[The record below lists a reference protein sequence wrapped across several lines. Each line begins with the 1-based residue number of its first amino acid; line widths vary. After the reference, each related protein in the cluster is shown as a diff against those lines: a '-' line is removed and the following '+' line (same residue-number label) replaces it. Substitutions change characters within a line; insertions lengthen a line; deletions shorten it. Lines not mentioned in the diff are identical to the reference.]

1 MIIRGKRLYAA
12 IITLFVA
19 ASVLLVSA
27 DSSKVDNNNKI
38 ALPIIMYHHISEKS
52 SSLGNY
58 VVSPEQFE
66 NDLKYIKELGY
77 TTISVDELIKFSEG
91 KFDMPEK
98 SIMITFDDGYLS
110 FYEYAYPL
118 LQKYNMKAVLSII
131 GRYTDLYSECDDH
144 NVNYAHVTWDNI
156 SEMSKSGLV
165 EIENHT
171 YDMHILNERK
181 GCTIK
186 SGESEDCYKTT
197 LSSDLTIVQ
206 EKIKNATGKT
216 PLAFTYPFGRMCKQ
230 SYDII
235 KEMGFK
241 VSFGCEEKVN
251 YLDKENPDLYKLKR
265 FNRSSGKSSAEFF
278 KNILC

>member
-98 SIMITFDDGYLS
+98 AIMITFDDGYLS

-118 LQKYNMKAVLSII
+118 LKKYNMKAVLSII
-131 GRYTDLYSECDDH
+131 GKYTDLYSECDDH

>member
-1 MIIRGKRLYAA
+1 
-12 IITLFVA
+12 
-19 ASVLLVSA
+19 
-27 DSSKVDNNNKI
+27 
-38 ALPIIMYHHISEKS
+38 MYHHISEKS
-52 SSLGNY
+52 SALGQY
-58 VVSPEQFE
+58 VVSPQQFE
-66 NDLKYIKELGY
+66 NDLKYFKELGY
-77 TTISVDELIKFSEG
+77 TAISVDELINFSEG
-91 KFDMPEK
+91 KFTMPEK
-98 SIMITFDDGYLS
+98 PIMITFDDGYLS
-110 FYEYAYPL
+110 FYNYAYPL

-144 NVNYAHVTWDNI
+144 NVNYAHVTWDNV
-156 SEMSKSGLV
+156 SEMAKSGLID
-165 EIENHT
+165 IENHT
-171 YDMHILNERK
+171 YDMHILSERK
-181 GCTIK
+181 GCMIK
-186 SGESEDCYKTT
+186 SGESEDCYKTM

-265 FNRSSGKSSAEFF
+265 FNRASGKSSAEFF

>member
-27 DSSKVDNNNKI
+27 DSSKVDNNNKT

-52 SSLGNY
+52 SALGNY

-91 KFDMPEK
+91 KFNMPEK
-98 SIMITFDDGYLS
+98 AIMITFDDGYLS

-235 KEMGFK
+235 KGMGFK

-265 FNRSSGKSSAEFF
+265 FNRASGKSSAEFF

>member
-98 SIMITFDDGYLS
+98 AIMITFDDGYLS

-118 LQKYNMKAVLSII
+118 LKKSNMKAVLSII
-131 GRYTDLYSECDDH
+131 GKYTDLYSECDDH
-144 NVNYAHVTWDNI
+144 NVNYAHVTWNNI
-156 SEMSKSGLV
+156 SEMSKSGLI

-171 YDMHILNERK
+171 YDMHILSERK

-206 EKIKNATGKT
+206 EKVKNATGKT

-251 YLDKENPDLYKLKR
+251 YLDKENPDLFKLKR

>member
-98 SIMITFDDGYLS
+98 AIMITFDDGYLS

-118 LQKYNMKAVLSII
+118 LKKYNMKAALSII

-235 KEMGFK
+235 AEMGFK